1 MRGAVSKMSSSVMKC
16 GCTVILAE
24 VVQNLRDAAVAGR
37 FCENGFNIILM
48 IAQKLGPQHH
58 QLSIQE
64 CRAVSGMKHVFNI
77 KVFQC
82 GEDMCVFSCMKDQEV
97 SLRFL
102 IEHMGK
108 KFRKCAVSGK

>member
-1 MRGAVSKMSSSVMKC
+1 MRGTVSEMGSGIMK
-16 GCTVILAE
+16 GSGTVILTE
-24 VVQNLRDAAVAGR
+24 IIQDFRNTAVA
-37 FCENGFNIILM
+37 CGFGEDGFDIILM